1 MHADQNLEKYFFCYQ
16 IMSILDL
23 YIKKFSVIVSEATSC
38 FYKSSWLTNDTAAL
52 ESPVCV
58 GGPSLLYITYTGSF
72 PKNIIIKLLNI
83 NTAIYSHFV
92 ESFGI
97 SDKTFQRPI
106 FLIFAPISSS
116 CWQQVWYSTHVNIS
130 TQKPWNLSKAAMV
143 KGIIVNIIKVGY
155 SPLLLCKGCI
165 YLQGNKEAVL

>member
-1 MHADQNLEKYFFCYQ
+1 
-16 IMSILDL
+16 MSILDS
-23 YIKKFSVIVSEATSC
+23 YIKNFPVIISKATSF
-38 FYKSSWLTNDTAAL
+38 FYKSPQLTNDTAAL

-58 GGPSLLYITYTGSF
+58 GGPSLLYTTYTGSF
-72 PKNIIIKLLNI
+72 PKNIIIKLLNS
-83 NTAIYSHFV
+83 NTGIYSPFI

-97 SDKTFQRPI
+97 SDKTFQCHI

-116 CWQQVWYSTHVNIS
+116 CWQQVWYRTHVNIS

-165 YLQGNKEAVL
+165 YLQGNKEVVL